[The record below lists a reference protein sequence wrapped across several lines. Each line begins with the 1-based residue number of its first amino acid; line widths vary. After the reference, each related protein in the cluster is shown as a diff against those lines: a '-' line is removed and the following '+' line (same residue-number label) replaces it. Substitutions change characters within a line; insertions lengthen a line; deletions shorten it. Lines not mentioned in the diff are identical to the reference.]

1 LKEHLRFFFELCL
14 LQFLFISQ
22 IGLGVLF
29 NLSGEYDKAVDC
41 FHAALQTNPQDAL
54 VWNKLGATLAN
65 GGRSEEAVDAYRHA
79 LELSPGYVRARY
91 NLGISCVN
99 LKVYRE
105 AVEHFLTSLNIQ
117 KKVQCLKELEAG
129 TGSFYTLCLNRNTNY
144 FFPV

>member
-1 LKEHLRFFFELCL
+1 MFTII
-14 LQFLFISQ
+14 QPISKVKATFPIQ

-41 FHAALQTNPQDAL
+41 FQAALQTNPQDAL
-54 VWNKLGATLAN
+54 IWNKLGATLAN
-65 GGRSEEAVDAYRHA
+65 GGRSEEAVEAYRRA
-79 LELSPGYVRARY
+79 LELSPSYVRARY

-117 KKVQCLKELEAG
+117 KQVREV
-129 TGSFYTLCLNRNTNY
+129 NRLITH
-144 FFPV
+144 